1 MTISIFQEPAAS
13 GSVLMARDYELLMAA
28 TDDSQEIIVRFYKWD
43 CPTLSLGYHQ
53 KLDILDPVRMEAEGV
68 PWVRRPTGGAAVLHS
83 DELTYAIVVPN
94 AGGHGSSALIHELV
108 GRAIADG
115 LCDIGVDAKLDP
127 RGEPLSALPNR
138 TTCFVRTSRWEVT
151 VGGRKMVGSAQR
163 ILGNGL
169 LQHGSI
175 LTGNDHLRI
184 VDLLKLS
191 SEDDR
196 KTMRERLAARSTSV
210 EQELGKRVPE
220 SEIRRA
226 MEESFRR
233 VISDLSEQL
242 SAASTASKD

>member
-1 MTISIFQEPAAS
+1 MKISIFQEPAAS
-13 GSVLMARDYELLMAA
+13 GSTLMARDYELLMEAA
-28 TDDSQEIIVRFYKWD
+28 NGSQEIIIRFYKWD
-43 CPTLSLGYHQ
+43 RPTLSLGYHQ
-53 KLDILDPVRMEAEGV
+53 KLDILDLERMDAEGV

-94 AGGHGSSALIHELV
+94 AGGHGASGLIHELV

-115 LCDIGVDAKLDP
+115 LCEVGVDAKLDP

-163 ILGNGL
+163 ILGSGL

-184 VDLLKLS
+184 VDLLKLN
-191 SEDDR
+191 SEADR
-196 KTMRERLAARSTSV
+196 ETMRARLAARSTSV
-210 EQELGKRVPE
+210 EQELGRRVPE
-220 SEIRRA
+220 SEFRQA
-226 MEESFRR
+226 MEDSFRL
-233 VISDLSEQL
+233 VISDLPEQL
-242 SAASTASKD
+242 LATMSTDSE